1 MGRAGSINLSTMRFG
16 MRVISL
22 ILLVLSIAM
31 IVERSQVQAQ
41 LGYPL
46 TIGTVTGDNLR
57 VRGKPAFVGEA
68 LTTVDAGTKLDVYEV
83 VTRSNVPEGEPAKW
97 LKVRLPEEVD
107 VWVSGLY
114 IDKATYTVTAS
125 ELRMRGGPGE
135 EYSVLGMIPNGEKV
149 KVVEIRESWMKIK
162 NPGNATGYVAA
173 SYVDYQLNSAFDGP
187 DTSNYPAPSVTSTI
201 SSGGGISTTS
211 TTTSTSFSP
220 SSLPEIYSGSGTS
233 SGSTVNAY
241 TSGGS
246 SIPSRTSLFDST
258 SGYSQSSPTID
269 STISVR
275 SENSGSEVI
284 YDYQPSIIDSGS
296 SGSTTTY
303 TSTTTT
309 SGSSDWTSSTYSSGG
324 SGRVTS
330 AIMPDDEIGVF
341 YDNPSYASSVQNAT
355 VSESTPIS
363 EYSSSEWTTTTTTSQ
378 PVETY
383 YSSSASGYES
393 GATTVYDSSTTYES
407 SPVTTGTSSYSYESA
422 SPASE
427 YSYTTTES
435 TSSVSSGYPIPVSSI
450 PSGDSLT
457 TYEYAETSSYSS
469 EPVYYQDSGTTVVES
484 TVIEPT
490 ATVTGSTVTTSTR
503 STGTRPAQLRPALNS
518 EDLESARQVIREGL
532 VRGTLSLRSPS
543 DWALINLENNRTM
556 NFLWSPE
563 YQLELGKLAGER
575 VVIQG
580 QEYVDRRWPKTP
592 ILKVTRI
599 MVP

>member
-1 MGRAGSINLSTMRFG
+1 MGRAGSINLSVMRFG

-31 IVERSQVQAQ
+31 MVERSHVQAQ

-68 LTTVDAGTKLDVYEV
+68 LTTLDAGTKLDVYEV

-97 LKVRLPEEVD
+97 LKIRLPEDVD

-149 KVVEIRESWMKIK
+149 TVVEIRESWMKIK

-187 DTSNYPAPSVTSTI
+187 DTSSYSAPAVTSTVRSGSGI
-201 SSGGGISTTS
+201 SSTS
-211 TTTSTSFSP
+211 TRSSTSFTP

-233 SGSTVNAY
+233 TGSTVNTY
-241 TSGGS
+241 SSGGTS
-246 SIPSRTSLFDST
+246 TPSRTSLFDST
-258 SGYSQSSPTID
+258 SGYGQSTPTID

-275 SENSGSEVI
+275 SESPGSEVI
-284 YDYQPSIIDSGS
+284 YDYQPSIIDGGS
-296 SGSTTTY
+296 SGTTTTTYSSTTT
-303 TSTTTT
+303 S
-309 SGSSDWTSSTYSSGG
+309 SGSTYSSGG
-324 SGRVTS
+324 TGRVIS
-330 AIMPDDEIGVF
+330 ANMPDDEIGVF
-341 YDNPSYASSVQNAT
+341 YDNPSYASSVQNFTA
-355 VSESTPIS
+355 SESAPVA
-363 EYSSSEWTTTTTTSQ
+363 EYSSSEWTTTATTTSQ

-383 YSSSASGYES
+383 YSSPDSGYNS
-393 GATTVYDSSTTYES
+393 GATTYGSVTTYES
-407 SPVTTGTSSYSYESA
+407 YPITTGSSSYSYES
-422 SPASE
+422 
-427 YSYTTTES
+427 
-435 TSSVSSGYPIPVSSI
+435 TSSAGSGYPIPVSTI
-450 PSGDSLT
+450 PSGDSVT
-457 TYEYAETSSYSS
+457 TYEYAETSSSS
-469 EPVYYQDSGTTVVES
+469 EPVYYQDSGTTYVES
-484 TVIEPT
+484 TIVEPT
-490 ATVTGSTVTTSTR
+490 AAVTGSTVTTST
-503 STGTRPAQLRPALNS
+503 STTTSSGTRPAQLRPALNS
-518 EDLESARQVIREGL
+518 EDLQSARQVIREGL